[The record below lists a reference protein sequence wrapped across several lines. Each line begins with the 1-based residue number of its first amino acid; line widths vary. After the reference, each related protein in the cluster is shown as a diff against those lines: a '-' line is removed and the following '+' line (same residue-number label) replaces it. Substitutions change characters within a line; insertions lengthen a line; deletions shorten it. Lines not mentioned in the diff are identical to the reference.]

1 LNIGGKQ
8 PMSHSNRGLNEPF
21 YKWIDDV
28 RRAMRKEK
36 ELQEKLEFYNIKL
49 IGYKGVS
56 YNRIGSSGSRSSGDS
71 ELLYWLDKID
81 IIEKHVFNNNKI
93 ISSYYSFISEI
104 TCDEILLLKQ
114 LIIDKKAN
122 IKNEVNLYSKSEKY
136 KRINIMI
143 RKWMNYTA
151 SELPSF

>member
-1 LNIGGKQ
+1 
-8 PMSHSNRGLNEPF
+8 MSHSNRGLNEPF

-36 ELQEKLEFYNIKL
+36 ELQEKLEFYNMKL

-56 YNRIGSSGSRSSGDS
+56 YDRIGSSGSRSSGDS
-71 ELLYWLDKID
+71 DLLYWLDKMD
-81 IIEKHVFNNNKI
+81 IIEKQVFNNNKI
-93 ISSYYSFISEI
+93 ISSYYSFLSKI

-114 LIIDKKAN
+114 LIIENK
-122 IKNEVNLYSKSEKY
+122 VNNFSKSDKY

-143 RKWMNYTA
+143 RKWMNYKV

>member
-1 LNIGGKQ
+1 MN
-8 PMSHSNRGLNEPF
+8 HSNRGLNEPF

-36 ELQEKLEFYNIKL
+36 ELQEKLEFYNMKL

-56 YNRIGSSGSRSSGDS
+56 YDRIGSSGSRSSGDS
-71 ELLYWLDKID
+71 ELLFWLDKID

-93 ISSYYSFISEI
+93 ISSYYSFISKI

-114 LIIDKKAN
+114 LTIDKKAN
-122 IKNEVNLYSKSEKY
+122 IKNEVNLYSKSEKF

-143 RKWMNYTA
+143 RKWMNYMAT
-151 SELPSF
+151 

>member
-1 LNIGGKQ
+1 
-8 PMSHSNRGLNEPF
+8 MSHSNRGLNEPF

-28 RRAMRKEK
+28 RRAMRKEN
-36 ELQEKLEFYNIKL
+36 ELQEKLEFYNMKL

-56 YNRIGSSGSRSSGDS
+56 YDRIGSSGSRSSGDS
-71 ELLYWLDKID
+71 ELLFWLDKID

-151 SELPSF
+151 SELPSFYKK